1 MDETFINP
9 YTFVPLPKGE
19 PQRDVPYGH
28 EGKPQLLS
36 GKLPVRIIA
45 QTPLLIRGFGERDNK
60 DDPANTLPRR
70 PDGKPF
76 IPGSSYKGA
85 VRSLHETLTGSC
97 LRVFDPD
104 FVPSY
109 RDSAVLRAD
118 RVLAVVTQQPTE
130 GEPPKLKLCKKGN
143 TRNHRLHQDVL
154 RQFNGDLQSGQR
166 LNVLTWESD
175 DGKPQIEP
183 ATDGKWVLFVSD
195 VGPREPH
202 KPYHAHIREIT
213 ETEVSVPVDTWE
225 TFLRV
230 VEDTDDRRTKQRSRS
245 EGEKTAPVVH
255 KYKPGDAE
263 EEAIPI
269 GDRYL
274 AGPDLQPGQP
284 VWVDV
289 QGGNVTWLGL
299 AMNWRQ
305 LGSTT
310 ASERAGAFNPCDD
323 PQNLCPSCRLFGSI
337 DPNERERLE
346 SADQLAYRGHIRFGE
361 ALADGDVQGEPA
373 ELPPMGAPRPGAGQA
388 YLNNT
393 KVAHGAKDDP
403 ALRQWGAPG
412 ADGKNPRP
420 LRGRKQYWQAAPN
433 GREQA
438 REHHRQE
445 QPELVTNAE
454 VFPKNT
460 TFKAT
465 ITFTDI
471 DEAQLGSLIAA
482 LQPSRLLDDNAVQT
496 HIGGGK
502 PLGFGQCSVAIDLES
517 VSLHHNGARY
527 GADQPERDLA
537 EEATALIDAFRESVS
552 TPVKEN
558 WPLINRV
565 LRPDGVP
572 AEVVWYPPGARWKTR
587 ESGQK
592 EDLDKFDEGFEF
604 WKQTAGFT
612 SSDNAEG
619 GYPLMSLPH
628 LREKRADDDGFDQAI
643 NIVERDT

>member
-9 YTFVPLPKGE
+9 YTFVPLPRGG
-19 PQRDVPYGH
+19 PQRDVPHGH
-28 EGKPQLLS
+28 EGQPELLS
-36 GKLPVRIIA
+36 GKLPVRITTK
-45 QTPLLIRGFGERDNK
+45 TPLLVRGFGERDDK
-60 DDPANTLPRR
+60 DKPANTLPRR

-76 IPGSSYKGA
+76 IPGSSCKGA
-85 VRSLHETLTGSC
+85 IRSLHETLTGSC
-97 LRVFDPD
+97 LRVFDSD

-109 RDSAVLRAD
+109 RDSAVLRAN
-118 RVLAVVTQQPTE
+118 RVLAVVTQRATAD
-130 GEPPKLKLCKKGN
+130 EPPKLKLCKKGN
-143 TRNHRLHQDVL
+143 ARKHRLHQDVL
-154 RQFNGDLQSGQR
+154 RRFNGGLCSGQR
-166 LNVLTWESD
+166 LNVLTWEAD
-175 DGKPQIEP
+175 DGKPKIEK
-183 ATDGKWVLFVSD
+183 AEHGQWVLFVSD

-202 KPYHAHIREIT
+202 KPYHAHIREISD
-213 ETEVSVPVDTWE
+213 TEVSVPVDTWE

-230 VEDTDDRRTKQRSRS
+230 VEDTDDRRTQQRTRN
-245 EGEKTAPVVH
+245 EGKNTAPVVH
-255 KYKPGDAE
+255 RYKPGAAE
-263 EEAIPI
+263 EEKVPI
-269 GDRYL
+269 GERYL
-274 AGPDLQPGQP
+274 AGPELQPGQP
-284 VWVDV
+284 VWVDE
-289 QGGNVTWLGL
+289 QDGKVTWLGL

-323 PQNLCPSCRLFGSI
+323 PQDLCPSCRLLGSI
-337 DPNERERLE
+337 DPKEREKLE
-346 SADQLAYRGHIRFGE
+346 AADQLAYRGHIRFGD
-361 ALADGDVQGEPA
+361 ALADGEVEGEDA

-393 KVAHGAKDDP
+393 KLPHDAKDDP

-438 REHHRQE
+438 REHHREQ

-454 VFPKNT
+454 VFPEGT
-460 TFKAT
+460 EFQAT
-465 ITFTDI
+465 ITFTDV

-482 LQPSRLLDDNAVQT
+482 LQPSLLLDDSAVQT

-502 PLGFGQCSVAIDLES
+502 PLGFGQCSVEIAWDA

-537 EEATALIDAFRESVS
+537 RETTALIDAFRESVS
-552 TPVKEN
+552 APVKET

-612 SSDNAEG
+612 SSEEAEG
-619 GYPLMSLPH
+619 GYPLTSLPQ
-628 LREKRADDDGFDQAI
+628 LREKRADDDGSDQAM
-643 NIVERDT
+643 NIVEKDS